1 MRRYDRRVT
10 TFRPHPGLRGRVAS
24 IDVVE
29 SADAE
34 LTVLPSTGAV
44 LGFQFRGR
52 VRAQE
57 ALLSTAGVTGIQ
69 QGARRY
75 AYLGETA
82 SILVR
87 FTPQGAACLGVPVSE
102 LTGKSLPLDDLLPP
116 GRVREARA
124 RLLEA
129 RATSDRVAAVERLLL
144 GLPFAADP
152 LIARGLELIEERSG
166 GDSIV
171 ASMARALAIS
181 ERQLERRFLQ
191 RVGLTPKRF
200 AALRRF
206 ERATAMAEGA
216 PSLTDAAL
224 AAGYYDQSHFIR
236 EFRRFT
242 GSAPGELLRRRG

>member
-1 MRRYDRRVT
+1 M
-10 TFRPHPGLRGRVAS
+10 FRPHPGLSGRVAS

-29 SADAE
+29 SAGAE
-34 LTVLPSTGAV
+34 LTVLPTTGAV

-52 VRAQE
+52 VRAD
-57 ALLSTAGVTGIQ
+57 ADLLSTAGVTGIQ
-69 QGARRY
+69 HGARRY
-75 AYLGETA
+75 AYLGDTA

-102 LTGKSLPLDDLLPP
+102 ITGKSLPLDDLLPP
-116 GRVREARA
+116 ARVREARG

-129 RATSDRVAAVERLLL
+129 RTTADRVAVVERLLL
-144 GLPFAADP
+144 ELPFADDP
-152 LIARGLELIEERSG
+152 LVARGLAMIESSSG
-166 GDSIV
+166 GAPIV
-171 ASMARALAIS
+171 GSMARALAIS
-181 ERQLERRFLQ
+181 ERQLERRFLE
-191 RVGLTPKRF
+191 RVGLTPKRY

-206 ERATAMAEGA
+206 ERAVAIAKDA

-224 AAGYYDQSHFIR
+224 GAGYYDQSHFIR